1 MLAKTRLLSSIAA
14 LLIASTSVAAAA
26 DEQPSRDETQQ
37 KLDAAHERLEQAARE
52 VAELSAK
59 ISGDP
64 RTIMFLGHNPNRAIL
79 GIGIGRED
87 KDQDADGV
95 RVLSVSPGG
104 PAANAGLKAGDV
116 LLDVNGKS
124 LKRDKEEPNDK
135 LLAELAKLS
144 PGDDVSLSYRRDG
157 KASVVKLKAERL
169 PRTASM
175 PMRFERRM
183 HGEHPDG
190 GPMREFDFIRGDGQM
205 TKGPFGALEL
215 VPLSPKLGQY
225 FGTEKGLLIVR
236 VPPNT
241 ELKLEDGD
249 VLLDVDGRVPSNA
262 GHAFR
267 ILGSYQPGEK
277 VKLNVLRQRKKLSI
291 DITVPEPERR
301 SMRIPIPP
309 RPPKTERPVSIITT
323 PPALTDSTT

>member
-1 MLAKTRLLSSIAA
+1 MLNRTRSLCSIAT
-14 LLIASTSVAAAA
+14 LLFASATVAAPAE
-26 DEQPSRDETQQ
+26 EQPSRSETQQ

-52 VAELSAK
+52 VADLSANL
-59 ISGDP
+59 SGDP

-87 KDQDADGV
+87 KDKEADGV

-116 LLDVNGKS
+116 LLDMNGKS
-124 LKRDKEEPNDK
+124 LKRDKDEPNDK

-144 PGDDVSLSYRRDG
+144 PGDDVSLNYRREG
-157 KASVVKLKAERL
+157 KVSVVKLKAERL

-175 PMRFERRM
+175 PLHFDRRF
-183 HGEHPDG
+183 HDEHSDF
-190 GPMREFDFIRGDGQM
+190 GPMREYEIKHGVGQM
-205 TKGPFGALEL
+205 MRGPFGAMEL

-236 VPPNT
+236 VPPDK

-249 VLLDVDGRVPSNA
+249 VLMDIDGRIPSNA
-262 GHAFR
+262 SHAFR
-267 ILGSYQPGEK
+267 ILGSYQAGEK
-277 VKLNVLRQRKKLSI
+277 VKLNVLRQRKKLAI
-291 DITVPEPERR
+291 DITVPEQESR
-301 SMRIPIPP
+301 SLRLPIPP
-309 RPPKTERPVSIITT
+309 RPPKAERPINTTAPPPSSIN
-323 PPALTDSTT
+323 STT